1 MRYLGAL
8 QNKWGEVHTL
18 FMAAFLAGF
27 FLLFILIEPL
37 LNSFF
42 LPKSGQE
49 SPVIQAYL
57 NRAGTNFDLQNQADN
72 SNKKVSLSEDAQISG
87 PQVEQGTLKTEKA
100 PSPQS
105 LEMPPNMAT
114 PPPMPA
120 PQPFAF
126 GAAPHINSPS
136 SSPLIGMGSG
146 FRSRPNA
153 PPGPKKTT
161 DTASDQALE
170 NNRKQVGQEFE
181 KRQAQAELAQLMG
194 SLESNEQYQCT
205 LRGNSQNEQKSQGA
219 QSELITRCSP
229 ATSKAQFLEWILK
242 RLYAQELCAII
253 AASPS
258 QGFQKKSCESL

>member
-18 FMAAFLAGF
+18 FIAAFLACF

-37 LNSFF
+37 LKSFF
-42 LPKSGQE
+42 LQKSGQE
-49 SPVIQAYL
+49 SLVIQAYL
-57 NRAGTNFDLQNQADN
+57 NRAGTNFDQQNQAED
-72 SNKKVSLSEDAQISG
+72 SNKKAPLNKDPQISE
-87 PQVEQGTLKTEKA
+87 PQQEQGALKTEKN

-105 LEMPPNMAT
+105 LETPQNMAA

-120 PQPFAF
+120 PQTFAF

-146 FRSRPNA
+146 FRSKPNA

-170 NNRKQVGQEFE
+170 NDRKQVGQEFE

-194 SLESNEQYQCT
+194 SLESHEQYQCT
-205 LRGNSQNEQKSQGA
+205 LRGNPQAAQKSQGA
-219 QSELITRCSP
+219 QSELIARCSP
-229 ATSKAQFLEWILK
+229 VTPKAQFLEWIIK
-242 RLYAQELCAII
+242 RLYAQELCANI
-253 AASPS
+253 AASAS
-258 QGFQKKSCESL
+258 QGFQKKSCES

>member
-8 QNKWGEVHTL
+8 QNKWGEVHIL
-18 FMAAFLAGF
+18 FIAAFITCF

-37 LNSFF
+37 LDSFF
-42 LPKSGQE
+42 LQKSGQE

-57 NRAGTNFDLQNQADN
+57 NRAGTNFDQQNQAEDP
-72 SNKKVSLSEDAQISG
+72 NKKAPLSQDSQISQ
-87 PQVEQGTLKTEKA
+87 PQLEQGALKTEKN

-105 LEMPPNMAT
+105 LEMPPNMAA

-120 PQPFAF
+120 PQLFAF

-146 FRSRPNA
+146 FRSKPNS

-194 SLESNEQYQCT
+194 SLESHEQYQCT
-205 LRGNSQNEQKSQGA
+205 LTGNPQATQKNQGA
-219 QSELITRCSP
+219 ESGLIARCSP
-229 ATSKAQFLEWILK
+229 ATPKAQFLEWILK
-242 RLYAQELCAII
+242 RLYAQELCANI
-253 AASPS
+253 AASAS
-258 QGFQKKSCESL
+258 QGFQKKSCES